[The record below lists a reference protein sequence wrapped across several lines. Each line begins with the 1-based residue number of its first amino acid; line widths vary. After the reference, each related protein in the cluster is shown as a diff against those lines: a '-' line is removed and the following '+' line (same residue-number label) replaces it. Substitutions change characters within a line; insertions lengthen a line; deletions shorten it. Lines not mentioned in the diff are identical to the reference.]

1 MCMKEDNPGPLYY
14 MAELNCNVNSML
26 LYFLDD
32 NVGLDKWKV
41 NTNHYR
47 CSSSWYSCV
56 TYKSKSIYNPQMK
69 AWS

>member
-1 MCMKEDNPGPLYY
+1 
-14 MAELNCNVNSML
+14 MAELYCDVNSML

-47 CSSSWYSCV
+47 CSSPWYSCV
-56 TYKSKSIYNPQMK
+56 TYKGKSIYNPQM
-69 AWS
+69 